1 MGTRALAG
9 RSCASPA
16 QLDLINLTIF
26 AVGQN
31 TRNVQLYAAA
41 DGTAR
46 LHQVTDQLT
55 GSAGNISPI
64 KKRKYITKKRGNIS
78 QFFFSPPIDKGEC
91 EISLMPIP
99 TLNWGAQKGFVDQI
113 VDVAKHASGSTRLK
127 NAQSMCPAEW
137 CSSSYVRKIALR
149 HVQNLPMEKHT
160 VDCKTFPTLCDC
172 AQCAM

>member
-1 MGTRALAG
+1 MNIKSNPVSSFGGGHSGTWALAG

-64 KKRKYITKKRGNIS
+64 KKRKYILVFFLLPSTK
-78 QFFFSPPIDKGEC
+78 
-91 EISLMPIP
+91 
-99 TLNWGAQKGFVDQI
+99 A
-113 VDVAKHASGSTRLK
+113 
-127 NAQSMCPAEW
+127 
-137 CSSSYVRKIALR
+137 IAR
-149 HVQNLPMEKHT
+149 
-160 VDCKTFPTLCDC
+160 
-172 AQCAM
+172 